1 MRQARHF
8 HYLRINPLEKEA
20 QNKLYQTQI
29 QCIFKD
35 RGYNS
40 EVYALRSN
48 VVDAVVKIVEEMRN
62 FLKPKP
68 NTPHYS
74 FTNREVWNIIDCLGL
89 SNKGSC

>member
-1 MRQARHF
+1 M
-8 HYLRINPLEKEA
+8 
-20 QNKLYQTQI
+20 
-29 QCIFKD
+29 
-35 RGYNS
+35 
-40 EVYALRSN
+40 YALRSN